1 MNTTALVGNNS
12 VSQNSLLNCKSD
24 WISVSTP
31 GFSNSNVFL
40 NDNSNYQNVSLPF
53 SNDKDLEYDK
63 DLEFEVCDN
72 NNFLLS
78 ENGYPYALRCS
89 DNFFLPITK
98 STRDILELWDKART
112 VEEFFISG
120 DLVSNISCDDVI
132 AISEKSLA
140 MITHKFIDMV
150 VDDPGMSKNFFH
162 VLCNTSYFDH
172 LVVEEAFTRHWIN
185 RFQNFRFS
193 SNEARLVQAL
203 FKIISEKRGI

>member
-53 SNDKDLEYDK
+53 SNDKDLE
-63 DLEFEVCDN
+63 FEVSDN
-72 NNFLLS
+72 NNSLLS
-78 ENGYPYALRCS
+78 ENGYPYTLRCS

-98 STRDILELWDKART
+98 STRDILKLWDKAGT

-140 MITHKFIDMV
+140 MIAHKFIDMV
-150 VDDPGMSKNFFH
+150 VDDPGMSKNFFQI
-162 VLCNTSYFDH
+162 LCNTKYFDRI
-172 LVVEEAFTRHWIN
+172 VVEKAFTRHWIN
-185 RFQNFRFS
+185 RFQNFSFS
-193 SNEARLVQAL
+193 SNEARLVQVL